1 MPPVSTT
8 LDLGELGL
16 KPGGG
21 IRFDA
26 AVPVGEFVFG
36 AQRYELAEDPCLVTV
51 DVSRTGSGYVIRLRG
66 DHDLEG
72 PCMRCCGDFSL
83 RVAID
88 HKEIHEPY
96 LDEELASEYVSGNE
110 LNLEG
115 LVRDA
120 IGLMLPTS
128 ISSPVDENGFC
139 TDCSNAKE
147 QLAHLTDPKDEE
159 SEPELDPRWAK
170 LRELEL

>member
-1 MPPVSTT
+1 MPPVSNT

-26 AVPVGEFVFG
+26 AVPVGDFVFG
-36 AQRYELAEDPCLVTV
+36 AQRYALAEDPCLVHV
-51 DVSRTGSGYVIRLRG
+51 DVSRTSSGYVIRLRG
-66 DHDLEG
+66 EHDLEG
-72 PCMRCCGDFSL
+72 PCMRCYGDFSL
-83 RVAID
+83 KVLID
-88 HKEIHEPY
+88 HSEVHEPH
-96 LDEELASEYVSGNE
+96 LDEELASEYVKGNE
-110 LNLEG
+110 LNLEA

-128 ISSPVDENGFC
+128 ISSPVDENGVCIDC
-139 TDCSNAKE
+139 TESAA
-147 QLAHLTDPKDEE
+147 QLAHLTDAE
-159 SEPELDPRWAK
+159 SDAEPELDPRWAK

>member
-1 MPPVSTT
+1 MPPISTT

-36 AQRYELAEDPCLVTV
+36 AQRYKLAEDPCLVTV
-51 DVSRTGSGYVIRLRG
+51 DVSRTSSGYVIRLRG

-72 PCMRCCGDFSL
+72 PCMRCYGDFSL

-96 LDEELASEYVSGNE
+96 LDEELASEYVNGNE
-110 LNLEG
+110 LNLEA

-128 ISSPVDENGFC
+128 ISSPVDENGYC
-139 TDCSNAKE
+139 TDCTDAKE
-147 QLAHLTDPKDEE
+147 QLSHLIEE
-159 SEPELDPRWAK
+159 EPEAAEPKPDPRWEK
-170 LRELEL
+170 LRELEF